1 MNKAKVHEPQE
12 DFQIAFDSSADWLE
26 WLGPDHKY
34 RLISP
39 AVKKITG
46 YSAQEFMDN
55 PELALEIAH
64 PDDRKMLSDH
74 WQENLNK
81 KAGEITFEYRV
92 FHREGGVRWIDH
104 TCHPI
109 FRDGEF
115 AGHFATNRDITTSK
129 QAEQELRQSYLTIQA
144 LINAPSDIACVIDL
158 DGTIRQINETLAKI
172 YQTSPGDL
180 IGRNLWDFATPEK
193 AEFRKLILDQVVQSR
208 KMARVDD
215 FGESGLFDSIVQP
228 IFDEQGQVIQAAILA
243 RDISDRIKIEQA
255 LREREAMMRTMI
267 QNASVLLSA
276 IDPTGIIT
284 FIEGN
289 ILDRFGFSQESFI
302 GKNVFELSFVP
313 DDIKMAIQNSLR
325 GEYYSLQLQGA
336 RNSVIE
342 IRFNPILD
350 LSEAIIGAIAVG
362 LDISESIRIQEEL
375 RRSKQELEDA
385 HHDLELKI
393 AQRTNELNLANQE
406 LQKRVQEQ
414 ERFAAQ
420 SAALTRVTASINAQ
434 TELSGFLEAVC
445 IELSRV
451 TNYSL
456 CGISLYEE
464 ETDSFQPASSNSGF
478 PLMNSLP
485 AIPRQLYEKYIKE
498 FGPQIVIADFQQFNH
513 EPGYEFL
520 RNPGIRTLI
529 SIPMFDDF
537 DFVGSLNVASIDEVR
552 VPDQDELYFLK
563 ALADQTKTGI
573 LKARLFEQL
582 AESHQRLQTLSA
594 KLVEIQEQERR
605 KLAGELHDEI
615 GQSLTSLRLNLD
627 IISRSLQTAMPIHDE
642 VRDYLARANETTVRL
657 LDRIREISLDL
668 RPAMLDDLGLIPAL
682 LALFDTY
689 SAQTDIQIRFKH
701 SGVERRFS
709 TDLET
714 AVFRII
720 QEALT
725 NVARHSGIK
734 EVAVRLWADLEHLR
748 LQVEDQ
754 GIGFNPRAEVRFR
767 RSSGLS
773 GMVERASSCGGQ
785 LEIESSLGEGVCLTA
800 EFPFIY
806 ESEDR

>member
-1 MNKAKVHEPQE
+1 
-12 DFQIAFDSSADWLE
+12 
-26 WLGPDHKY
+26 
-34 RLISP
+34 
-39 AVKKITG
+39 
-46 YSAQEFMDN
+46 
-55 PELALEIAH
+55 
-64 PDDRKMLSDH
+64 
-74 WQENLNK
+74 
-81 KAGEITFEYRV
+81 
-92 FHREGGVRWIDH
+92 
-104 TCHPI
+104 
-109 FRDGEF
+109 
-115 AGHFATNRDITTSK
+115 
-129 QAEQELRQSYLTIQA
+129 
-144 LINAPSDIACVIDL
+144 
-158 DGTIRQINETLAKI
+158 
-172 YQTSPGDL
+172 
-180 IGRNLWDFATPEK
+180 
-193 AEFRKLILDQVVQSR
+193 
-208 KMARVDD
+208 
-215 FGESGLFDSIVQP
+215 
-228 IFDEQGQVIQAAILA
+228 
-243 RDISDRIKIEQA
+243 
-255 LREREAMMRTMI
+255 
-267 QNASVLLSA
+267 
-276 IDPTGIIT
+276 
-284 FIEGN
+284 
-289 ILDRFGFSQESFI
+289 
-302 GKNVFELSFVP
+302 
-313 DDIKMAIQNSLR
+313 
-325 GEYYSLQLQGA
+325 
-336 RNSVIE
+336 
-342 IRFNPILD
+342 
-350 LSEAIIGAIAVG
+350 
-362 LDISESIRIQEEL
+362 
-375 RRSKQELEDA
+375 
-385 HHDLELKI
+385 
-393 AQRTNELNLANQE
+393 
-406 LQKRVQEQ
+406 
-414 ERFAAQ
+414 
-420 SAALTRVTASINAQ
+420 
-434 TELSGFLEAVC
+434 
-445 IELSRV
+445 
-451 TNYSL
+451 
-456 CGISLYEE
+456 
-464 ETDSFQPASSNSGF
+464 
-478 PLMNSLP
+478 
-485 AIPRQLYEKYIKE
+485 
-498 FGPQIVIADFQQFNH
+498 
-513 EPGYEFL
+513 
-520 RNPGIRTLI
+520 
-529 SIPMFDDF
+529 MFDDF

-754 GIGFNPRAEVRFR
+754 GIGFDPRAEVRFR